1 MKCRGLIKVHIEGGL
16 GNQLFQI
23 SNGLNLAYLSQNPI
37 TFINIGAKEPSLIE
51 DIFDFKFNLN
61 YEFSGANLQSVPVQ
75 DHTHCSFY
83 RFEEKNSYFEKIDLG
98 YSHISIH
105 GYFQS
110 ILYFRQID
118 KYLQDVFLKYNSQPR
133 SYKNIAVHVR
143 LGDYLTRKNRKIYIQ
158 QPVEYY
164 TKGIAILVEKY
175 NIQSPKITFFTND
188 KKEFESKYLEKF
200 EKYDLEI
207 STLNTLDSF
216 KNLLLFQNIVIS
228 NSTFSWWA
236 AWASQASTV
245 APLNWYSKRSGLLFD
260 DHNFNLANWVR
271 I

>member
-1 MKCRGLIKVHIEGGL
+1 MKCRGLIKAHINGGL

-23 SNGLNLAYLSQNPI
+23 SNALNLAYLSQNPV
-37 TFINIGAKEPSLIE
+37 TFIDIGAKEPSIIE

-61 YEFSGANLQSVPVQ
+61 YEFNGVNLLSVPVQ

-83 RFEEKNSYFEKIDLG
+83 RFKEKNSYFEKIDLG
-98 YSHISIH
+98 YSHISIY

-110 ILYFRQID
+110 VLYFREIE
-118 KYLQDVFLKYNSQPR
+118 KYLRDLILKYNIQPR
-133 SYKNIAVHVR
+133 LQRDIAVHVR
-143 LGDYLTRKNRKIYIQ
+143 LGDYLNRKNRKIYIQ

-164 TKGIAILVEKY
+164 SKGIELLVKKY
-175 NIQSPKITFFTND
+175 NIQSPKIAFFTND

-200 EKYDLEI
+200 EKYDSEI
-207 STLNTLDSF
+207 SPLNTLESF

-236 AWASQASTV
+236 AWVCQASTV

-260 DHNFNLANWVR
+260 DNNFNLTNWAR